1 MARPVDTHNGSM
13 LLDEAIEGF
22 LRTVEFEYGYSP
34 HTVKAYRNDLRSLK
48 EYLDSSAEGSTIE
61 TAETGEGADNNAAGS
76 AGAVTSTVTSTV
88 TNTDAG
94 SATNTGAGSVTASG
108 SGQAAPVDVSA
119 IDLELLRGW
128 LWDKQQRGYAAGTI
142 ARSVATAKSFGSW
155 LEQRRILP
163 GSPASRL
170 HAPKQART
178 LPRVLSEQQLDRIL
192 ERAEHRAADGDPA
205 ALRDRAVLE
214 LLYATAL
221 RVSELCSL
229 PVAGLDLSDRTV
241 RVTGKGNKQRVVPL
255 GGPAAKAIGEYLR
268 VARPQLLALSPSGVH
283 VALFLGNQGGDLTPS
298 AVYRLV
304 SRELEQEPG
313 SGPRGPHTLRHS
325 AATHLLNGG
334 ADLRVVQEMLGH
346 ASLNSTQIYTHVSTE
361 RLAQTYRQ
369 AHPRA

>member
-1 MARPVDTHNGSM
+1 MIETLRCTHNRNM
-13 LLDEAIEGF
+13 RLDEAIERF

-34 HTVKAYRNDLRSLK
+34 NTVRAYRNDLRSLV
-48 EYLDSSAEGSTIE
+48 DFIE
-61 TAETGEGADNNAAGS
+61 ADEPGGDP
-76 AGAVTSTVTSTV
+76 GAV
-88 TNTDAG
+88 DA
-94 SATNTGAGSVTASG
+94 SVL
-108 SGQAAPVDVSA
+108 
-119 IDLELLRGW
+119 DLELLRGW
-128 LWDKQQRGYAAGTI
+128 LWDRQQRGYAAGTI

-155 LEQRRILP
+155 LEERRILP

-170 HAPKQART
+170 QTPKRART

-192 ERAEHRAADGDPA
+192 ERAAHRAETGEPGAV
-205 ALRDRAVLE
+205 RDRAVLE

-221 RVSELCSL
+221 RVSELCTL
-229 PVAGLDLSDRTV
+229 PLTGIDLPGRTV

-255 GGPAAKAIGEYLR
+255 GGPAARAIDEYLR
-268 VARPQLLALSPSGVH
+268 AARPVLLSLSDDGDLGT
-283 VALFLGNQGGDLTPS
+283 LFLGNRGEGLTTS

-304 SRELEQEPG
+304 SHELDQEPG

>member
-1 MARPVDTHNGSM
+1 MRI
-13 LLDEAIEGF
+13 DEAVAGF

-34 HTVKAYRNDLRSLK
+34 NTVKAYRNDLRALIDFL
-48 EYLDSSAEGSTIE
+48 EAEDPEDEPG
-61 TAETGEGADNNAAGS
+61 G
-76 AGAVTSTVTSTV
+76 
-88 TNTDAG
+88 
-94 SATNTGAGSVTASG
+94 
-108 SGQAAPVDVSA
+108 VDVTVL
-119 IDLELLRGW
+119 DLELLRAW
-128 LWDKQQRGYAAGTI
+128 LWDRQQRGYAAGTI
-142 ARSVATAKSFGSW
+142 ARSVATVKSFGAW

-170 HAPKQART
+170 QTPKQSRT
-178 LPRVLSEQQLDRIL
+178 LPRVLSEQQLERIL
-192 ERAEHRAADGDPA
+192 ERAALRAESGDPA
-205 ALRDRAVLE
+205 VVRDRAILE

-221 RVSELCSL
+221 RVSELCTL
-229 PVAGLDLSDRTV
+229 PIAGLDLPDRTV
-241 RVTGKGNKQRVVPL
+241 RVIGKGNKQRVVPL
-255 GGPAAKAIGEYLR
+255 GGPAARAIGEYLQQ
-268 VARPQLLALSPSGVH
+268 ARPALQARSEGEDPGTV
-283 VALFLGNQGGDLTPS
+283 FLGNRGDELTPS

-313 SGPRGPHTLRHS
+313 SGPKGPHTLRHS

>member
-1 MARPVDTHNGSM
+1 MR
-13 LLDEAIEGF
+13 LDEAIEGF
-22 LRTVEFEYGYSP
+22 LRTAQFEYGYSP
-34 HTVKAYRNDLRSLK
+34 HTIKAYRNDLRSLAQFI
-48 EYLDSSAEGSTIE
+48 ESEEPGGAPGS
-61 TAETGEGADNNAAGS
+61 
-76 AGAVTSTVTSTV
+76 
-88 TNTDAG
+88 
-94 SATNTGAGSVTASG
+94 
-108 SGQAAPVDVSA
+108 VDVSVL
-119 IDLELLRGW
+119 DLELLRAW
-128 LWDKQQRGYAAGTI
+128 LWERQQKGYASGTI
-142 ARSVATAKSFGSW
+142 ARGVATLKSFGGW

-170 HAPKQART
+170 QTPKKSKP

-192 ERAEHRAADGDPA
+192 ERAAGRAESGDPA

-221 RVSELCSL
+221 RVSELCEL
-229 PVAGLDLSDRTV
+229 PLSGLDLPDRSA
-241 RVTGKGNKQRVVPL
+241 RVTGKGNKQRVVPI
-255 GGPAAKAIGEYLR
+255 GAPAARAINDYLER
-268 VARPQLLALSPSGVH
+268 GRSQLAAFNEAEDPRTVFLS
-283 VALFLGNQGGDLTPS
+283 NTGGRLTTS

-346 ASLNSTQIYTHVSTE
+346 ASLGSTQVYTHVSTE

>member
-1 MARPVDTHNGSM
+1 MHNRNM
-13 LLDEAIEGF
+13 RIDEAIDGF

-34 HTVKAYRNDLRSLK
+34 NTVKAYRNDLRALTDFL
-48 EYLDSSAEGSTIE
+48 EAEDPG
-61 TAETGEGADNNAAGS
+61 GKPGD
-76 AGAVTSTVTSTV
+76 
-88 TNTDAG
+88 
-94 SATNTGAGSVTASG
+94 
-108 SGQAAPVDVSA
+108 VDVTV
-119 IDLELLRGW
+119 IDLELLRAW
-128 LWDKQQRGYAAGTI
+128 LWDRQQRGYAAGTI
-142 ARSVATAKSFGSW
+142 ARSVATVKSFGAW
-155 LEQRRILP
+155 LEQRRIVP

-170 HAPKQART
+170 QSPKQSRT

-192 ERAEHRAADGDPA
+192 ERAAHRAESGDPPA
-205 ALRDRAVLE
+205 MRDRAVLE

-221 RVSELCSL
+221 RVSELCTL
-229 PVAGLDLSDRTV
+229 PIAGLDLPGRTV
-241 RVTGKGNKQRVVPL
+241 RVIGKGNKQRVVPL
-255 GGPAAKAIGEYLR
+255 GGPAARAIGEYLQQ
-268 VARPQLLALSPSGVH
+268 ARPALLAQSDGGDPGTV
-283 VALFLGNQGGDLTPS
+283 FLGNRGDELTPS

-313 SGPRGPHTLRHS
+313 GGPRGPHTLRHS